1 MSFGWLYLPYI
12 LEIVGIVVVSFCI
25 VWKSSHTRARNKL
38 LMLTNTQKDHGIR
51 NNVLYN
57 LKNCRS
63 TNVFYDHFRLVTVH
77 GCLFVNKCT
86 KLPCKMRCSYTK
98 RVSLDLQTL
107 FWLMV
112 LVAMTIRK
120 LAKRK
125 TNMFFLWGKLFNKR
139 SAPYPTKMQNP
150 ALQKRKQLR

>member
-1 MSFGWLYLPYI
+1 MGS
-12 LEIVGIVVVSFCI
+12 EIMCC
-25 VWKSSHTRARNKL
+25 
-38 LMLTNTQKDHGIR
+38 
-51 NNVLYN
+51 N

-63 TNVFYDHFRLVTVH
+63 TNVFKDHFRLVTVH

-86 KLPCKMRCSYTK
+86 KLPCKMRWSYTK

-112 LVAMTIRK
+112 LVAMTTRK

-125 TNMFFLWGKLFNKR
+125 TNMFFLWEKLFNKR

-150 ALQKRKQLR
+150 ALQKKKRIKIIYPQHQSGITCLPETHQN

>member
-1 MSFGWLYLPYI
+1 MGS
-12 LEIVGIVVVSFCI
+12 EIMCC
-25 VWKSSHTRARNKL
+25 
-38 LMLTNTQKDHGIR
+38 
-51 NNVLYN
+51 N

-112 LVAMTIRK
+112 LVAMTTRK

-150 ALQKRKQLR
+150 ALQKRKHLRYFILSIRVDITCLPYTHPN

>member
-1 MSFGWLYLPYI
+1 
-12 LEIVGIVVVSFCI
+12 
-25 VWKSSHTRARNKL
+25 
-38 LMLTNTQKDHGIR
+38 
-51 NNVLYN
+51 
-57 LKNCRS
+57 
-63 TNVFYDHFRLVTVH
+63 
-77 GCLFVNKCT
+77 
-86 KLPCKMRCSYTK
+86 MRWSYTK

-112 LVAMTIRK
+112 LVAMTTRK

-150 ALQKRKQLR
+150 ALQKKKTIKIIYPQHKSRHYMSTLYSSKLNWRSFSVLQYLYFWNSIYQQQNIHVFQKRYFSIPHINYALALHLIFLID

>member
-1 MSFGWLYLPYI
+1 MGS
-12 LEIVGIVVVSFCI
+12 EIMCC
-25 VWKSSHTRARNKL
+25 
-38 LMLTNTQKDHGIR
+38 
-51 NNVLYN
+51 N

-112 LVAMTIRK
+112 LVAMTTRK

-150 ALQKRKQLR
+150 ALQKKKTIKIIYPQHKSRHYMSTLYSSKLNWRSFSVLQYP